1 MSRTSPKNGAHVRVD
16 RQSLE
21 LCGLGG
27 RAFQHRGHR
36 LCVQTIEMK
45 HSPSLIL
52 VWRVAEFEARHSKAS
67 TIEPI
72 HLLLGLCK
80 VVDLDLPQ
88 FVSKDSP
95 DRDEVLE
102 ELLREVRKLRTVFRT
117 AGLDA
122 KTFRRRLRRVSPERR
137 FALDD
142 SERLHR
148 SSAAKHVF
156 ADAEHF
162 AQLGSSTVYPVHLL
176 YATLLAEDKHRD
188 VILTELN
195 VDKKR
200 LMSVAK
206 REVLMPQLGSA
217 SGSKKGR
224 SRWN

>member
-1 MSRTSPKNGAHVRVD
+1 MKSR
-16 RQSLE
+16 
-21 LCGLGG
+21 
-27 RAFQHRGHR
+27 
-36 LCVQTIEMK
+36 
-45 HSPSLIL
+45 HSNSLIL

-67 TIEPI
+67 TIEPT

-80 VVDLDLPQ
+80 VVDLDLTE
-88 FVSKDSP
+88 FVSKDLP

-102 ELLREVRKLRTVFRT
+102 ELLREVRKLRTVFRA

-122 KTFRRRLRRVSPERR
+122 KMFRRRLRRASPERR

-142 SERLHR
+142 SERLRR
-148 SSAAKHVF
+148 SPAAKQVF
-156 ADAEHF
+156 ADADHF

-188 VILTELN
+188 ATLAELK
-195 VDKKR
+195 VEKKR

-217 SGSKKGR
+217 SSSKKSR
-224 SRWN
+224 TRWN